1 MPADPWEN
9 SENKNEYN
17 NNSYITL
24 EIENVETE
32 SGLINNELQNGEEKI
47 YKQMRK
53 PLLIQNNLQNRNRYG
68 EKIIRTQRWIE
79 CKEEARA
86 SSHHRTVLSCT
97 SRDNIAE
104 YNCNDMNSRR
114 HHVFA

>member
-53 PLLIQNNLQNRNRYG
+53 SLLIQKYPQNRNR
-68 EKIIRTQRWIE
+68 
-79 CKEEARA
+79 
-86 SSHHRTVLSCT
+86 
-97 SRDNIAE
+97 
-104 YNCNDMNSRR
+104 
-114 HHVFA
+114 

>member
-1 MPADPWEN
+1 MLADPWEN

-47 YKQMRK
+47 HKQMRK
-53 PLLIQNNLQNRNRYG
+53 PLLITTCRIGTDMGKKSSELRDGLKTSSRD
-68 EKIIRTQRWIE
+68 
-79 CKEEARA
+79 RA
-86 SSHHRTVLSCT
+86 SSSHRLC
-97 SRDNIAE
+97 
-104 YNCNDMNSRR
+104 
-114 HHVFA
+114 